1 MKCVFCQKDVKVVD
15 RVGVR
20 DDCESCSRP
29 LHCCL
34 QCKFYDRSAFHECRE
49 RVEYRVEDKDRANYC
64 DLFSFGRDAVEK
76 VADKEKIKADL
87 EKLFKKWS

>member
-87 EKLFKKWS
+87 EKLFKK